1 MSCQIKRTENENFYT
16 FIILANDA
24 NFICEIANLDKF
36 NAISIDFQASYPW
49 GLLLHFPLLHFT
61 PLQSCPCRIFHS
73 RISVAPLN
81 NIVTLKSGLE
91 VTQSH

>member
-1 MSCQIKRTENENFYT
+1 MSCQIKRTENENLYT

-49 GLLLHFPLLHFT
+49 GLLLHFP
-61 PLQSCPCRIFHS
+61 PLQSAPAFSISTPAFYTPAIMPVPHFLLPHFS
-73 RISVAPLN
+73 RPV
-81 NIVTLKSGLE
+81 E
-91 VTQSH
+91 